1 MKSTL
6 RPYLPISQL
15 ASFVN
20 SFELITCRPR
30 TKEEEKA
37 YLADIGPIVKE
48 PNLADL
54 VPVSDTMARKIR
66 AKVNAGVSV
75 AKACH
80 QCRRTVKTYRAALK
94 RMEAAK

>member
-6 RPYLPISQL
+6 RPYLPMNQL
-15 ASFVN
+15 ASHVN
-20 SFELITCRPR
+20 SYEMIVCRKR

-37 YLADIGPIVKE
+37 YLKAIGPIVKE

-80 QCRRTVKTYRAALK
+80 QCRRTVKTYRAALN

>member
-1 MKSTL
+1 MKSTP
-6 RPYLPISQL
+6 RPPLPTHQL
-15 ASFVN
+15 ASHVN

-30 TKEEEKA
+30 TKEEEKE
-37 YLADIGPIVKE
+37 YLKSIGPIVKE

-54 VPVSDTMARKIR
+54 VPVSDSMAIKIS
-66 AKVNAGVSV
+66 AKINKGVSV

-94 RMEAAK
+94 RMGGSK